1 MANKTV
7 VGRLGGVPELRA
19 AGNAH
24 VAVFRLAET
33 KRKYD
38 REQGKWVDDFTIWH
52 DCETWSNPE
61 AVTRLASGTLVIVEG
76 EEIDASY
83 TSKDTGK
90 TVQKVRLKART
101 VGTVVRDAPQQ
112 QPQGDSW
119 GSSSGGGWGS
129 SPSSEEP
136 F

>member
-7 VGRLGGVPELRA
+7 VGRLGQVPELRA

-24 VAVFRLAET
+24 VATFSVAET

-61 AVTRLASGTLVIVEG
+61 AVARLAKGTIVIVEG

-83 TSKDTGK
+83 TSRETGK
-90 TVQKVRLKART
+90 KVSKTRLKVRT

-112 QPQGDSW
+112 SQGGDAW
-119 GSSSGGGWGS
+119 A
-129 SPSSEEP
+129 SPSYGDT